1 MLVFMIGGMNM
12 FEVSND
18 LSWQIRKKRAFRLL
32 SVSDAARE
40 IGISRQTL
48 RKIESGKLKKTTKTV
63 FVKITDWLVKE
74 TEI

>member
-1 MLVFMIGGMNM
+1 M

-32 SVSDAARE
+32 SISDAARE

-63 FVKITDWLVKE
+63 FVKLTDWLVKE
-74 TEI
+74 TTK